1 MNVTLFGNRDCADA
15 TKLRL
20 GGPYKKKKRQKQREG
35 RPQCDDDDDGGGGGG
50 KTETPET
57 RRGERILPRVFREK
71 AGPANTL
78 IFGLQPPEL

>member
-1 MNVTLFGNRDCADA
+1 MTLFGNRVCADV

-20 GGPYKKKKRQKQREG
+20 GGPYKKKKRQKQRE
-35 RPQCDDDDDGGGGGG
+35 RRLLCDNDGG
-50 KTETPET
+50 KPETPET
-57 RRGERILPRVFREK
+57 RRGERLLPRVFREK

>member
-1 MNVTLFGNRDCADA
+1 MNVTLFGNRDCADI

-35 RPQCDDDDDGGGGGG
+35 RPQCDDDGGGE
-50 KTETPET
+50 TETAET